1 MGTPMFT
8 EILPGLIVDIFRY
21 EDNPS
26 LVPEYEG
33 LYYDGYWEIV
43 VTVTP
48 DNLCVPPQIK
58 KALFVVP
65 LNDGVHPVIGD
76 DEYTVFAL
84 DRDDSISGISSGC
97 GQMPMPGG
105 FPDADILVI
114 SIGAEVEDYKH
125 VVLGLEHEYGFSIP
139 KAMQCN

>member
-1 MGTPMFT
+1 MSTPMFT

-21 EDNPS
+21 ENNPS
-26 LVPEYEG
+26 LVPEFEG

-48 DNLCVPPQIK
+48 DNLCVPPQTR
-58 KALFVVP
+58 KALLVVP
-65 LNDGVHPVIGD
+65 FSKDTIPVVGG

-84 DRDDSISGISSGC
+84 ERDDSISGISSGC
-97 GQMPMPGG
+97 GQIPMHGG
-105 FPDADILVI
+105 FPDADIIVI

-125 VVLGLEHEYGFSIP
+125 VVLGLEHEDGFLIP
-139 KAMQCN
+139 EAIQCN